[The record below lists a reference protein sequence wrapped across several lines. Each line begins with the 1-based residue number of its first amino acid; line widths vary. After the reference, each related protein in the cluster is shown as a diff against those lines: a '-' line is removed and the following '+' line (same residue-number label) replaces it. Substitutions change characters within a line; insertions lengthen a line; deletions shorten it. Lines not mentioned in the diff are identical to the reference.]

1 MMCTSPPGRRY
12 RQPHDGTDVLTDDWG
27 AGGNR
32 GAGTMNAMEH
42 ASADEPREIDSAGL
56 FAGHNEVIIV
66 HKGGRYRLR
75 ITRQDKLILNK

>member
-1 MMCTSPPGRRY
+1 MPG
-12 RQPHDGTDVLTDDWG
+12 QTFLTDDQG
-27 AGGNR
+27 TGDNR
-32 GAGTMNAMEH
+32 GTETMNAIDH

-56 FAGHNEVIIV
+56 FAGRNEVIIV